1 MFVCV
6 YVLHQ
11 LIMQGTQPAS
21 KQCQHVCSQIQEKLI
36 ERDKTHT
43 NRNANYLKKKKVKKK

>member
-21 KQCQHVCSQIQEKLI
+21 KHCQHVCSQIQEKLI

-43 NRNANYLKKKKVKKK
+43 NRNANYLKKKSKKK